1 MLNKIVG
8 NDQIKGIFKRLLAA
22 NRLPNSLLLVG
33 EEGVGKKA
41 FALEIAKSFVC
52 LNLRNGEACDE
63 CRACLRAVKF
73 DIPKVDES
81 TKVDEKLR
89 ETFRKVFF
97 SEHPDIG
104 KIVSLKKNIL
114 VGAIRNLE
122 LESNFLPYE
131 AKARFFIIDDAERM
145 NDESSNALLKTL
157 EEPTKTSHIFL
168 ITAHPA
174 ALLPTIRSRCQIVRF
189 APIEKKEIESHLL
202 STQKFAHDDAA
213 LLAHLSRGSIGRAL
227 SLDLQKFREQR
238 ETMMKV
244 LDSLVH
250 NRNRTVLLKTTE
262 EINDAKNKDFYEDY
276 MEILQTLIHD
286 VWTLRL
292 GKEEI
297 VNVDLRLQLLAL
309 AKDAHLAKLAAW
321 TTNIE
326 TLYENLAVNLNKKI
340 ATDALFMQMANA

>member
-1 MLNKIVG
+1 MFNKIVG

-52 LNLRNGEACDE
+52 LNPRNGEACDE
-63 CRACLRAVKF
+63 CRACLRASKF
-73 DIPKVDES
+73 AFPKSDDRDAHK
-81 TKVDEKLR
+81 KVI
-89 ETFRKVFF
+89 F

-104 KIVSLKKNIL
+104 QIIPYNKNIF
-114 VGAIRNLE
+114 VDAIRELE
-122 LESNFLPYE
+122 KESNFLPYE
-131 AKARFFIIDDAERM
+131 SKARFFLIDDAEKM
-145 NDESSNALLKTL
+145 NDAAANALLKTL
-157 EEPTKTSHIFL
+157 EEPAKTSHIFL

-189 APIEKKEIESHLL
+189 APIEKKEIENHLL

-213 LLAHLSRGSIGRAL
+213 LLAYLSRGSIGRAL

-250 NRNRTVLLKTTE
+250 NRNRAVLLKTTE

-297 VNVDLRLQLLAL
+297 VNVDLRLNLLAL

-340 ATDALFMQMANA
+340 ATDALFMQMANS